1 MNIGL
6 SKIKDQLQDHTLNEP
21 LINTDPAS
29 VIIYEDVL
37 KGLKSIANEYDK
49 DLRARARAYAES
61 EVAGER
67 FDTDDELYREAKSNL
82 DATYG
87 DKRAKTTDKYQSK
100 TADLT
105 ASLSEIENDRTR
117 ALVRASERYDDKADR
132 LAEKAQKNGLT
143 HSSVAPLA
151 EADLADRRDKELEN
165 VNYIYDK
172 KIKAVDG
179 KISRLNASYA
189 EALKNYELT
198 YAVQL
203 EKELSRLQSKR
214 DRLEREYMREHA
226 DDKQQAYDA
235 YMAEERKANRTY
247 EESEGDYAG
256 AKKENYQKRY
266 DYLAKQLEGKNQ
278 KSIKHFIKMNDA
290 ALREYL
296 GLYYDRF
303 VEEVT

>member
-6 SKIKDQLQDHTLNEP
+6 SRIKDFGPEKP
-21 LINTDPAS
+21 LPDPIVNTDPAS
-29 VIIYEDVL
+29 IIIYDDVL
-37 KGLKSIANEYDK
+37 KGLKNIANEYDK

-61 EVAGER
+61 EVTGET
-67 FDTDDELYREAKSNL
+67 FDTDEELYLEAKNSL
-82 DATYG
+82 DALYG
-87 DKRAKTTDKYQSK
+87 EKKAKSTRSYQSK

-105 ASLSEIENDRTR
+105 ASLSELENDRTR
-117 ALVRASERYDDKADR
+117 ALVRTSEKYDDRADR
-132 LAEKAQKNGLT
+132 LAEKVQKNGLT
-143 HSSVAPLA
+143 HSTVAPLA
-151 EADLADRRDKELEN
+151 EAELADRRDRELEDL
-165 VNYIYDK
+165 NYAYDK
-172 KIKAVDG
+172 KIQAVDG

-214 DRLEREYMREHA
+214 DRLEKEYLKEHA
-226 DDKQQAYDA
+226 DDKQRAYDA
-235 YMAEERKANRTY
+235 YLTQEKRANRKY
-247 EESEGDYAG
+247 EESEGDYTG
-256 AKKENYQKRY
+256 AKKDNYLKRY
-266 DYLAKQLEGKNQ
+266 DYLAEQLEGKTK
-278 KSIKHFIKMNDA
+278 KSVKHFIKMNDA